1 MIPIKKLYELQELD
15 LQTSADETSLAEV
28 RARLADDSALVSARK
43 QIDSLDSQLSERTPL
58 RTTVEQTVQQL
69 DDKIKAAEK
78 RLYGGDVTNPRG
90 VLASEEERSY
100 LQSQRSDEEDK
111 LLDLMVEI
119 EDLRSAHNEAGE
131 RLVRLEAERV
141 VEQTDLQKEEQRL
154 LGELDG
160 LRQARPE
167 MTPHIPSSALS
178 VYESLRK
185 SKNGHA
191 VAKVSRGLCQGCR
204 IALPSMELQR
214 ARSSQQM
221 VQCNSCHRILY
232 VV

>member
-119 EDLRSAHNEAGE
+119 EDLRSAHNEAPG
-131 RLVRLEAERV
+131 A
-141 VEQTDLQKEEQRL
+141 T
-154 LGELDG
+154 
-160 LRQARPE
+160 
-167 MTPHIPSSALS
+167 
-178 VYESLRK
+178 
-185 SKNGHA
+185 
-191 VAKVSRGLCQGCR
+191 
-204 IALPSMELQR
+204 
-214 ARSSQQM
+214 
-221 VQCNSCHRILY
+221 
-232 VV
+232 

>member
-1 MIPIKKLYELQELD
+1 MIPIKRLYELQELD
-15 LQTSADETSLAEV
+15 LQTSAGETSLVEV

-69 DDKIKAAEK
+69 DDKIKAVEK
-78 RLYGGDVTNPRG
+78 RLYGGTIINPRG
-90 VLASEEERSY
+90 VEASEEERSY
-100 LQSQRSDEEDK
+100 LQSQHSAEEDK
-111 LLDLMVEI
+111 LLDLMLEI
-119 EDLRSAHNEAGE
+119 EELRSAHKQAGE
-131 RLVRLEAERV
+131 RLARLESERDI
-141 VEQTDLQKEEQRL
+141 EQADLLKEEQRL
-154 LGELDG
+154 VGELDG
-160 LRQARPE
+160 LRQVRPE

-185 SKNGHA
+185 RKNGLA

-221 VQCNSCHRILY
+221 VQCNSCNRILY